1 MVEPKALQGLGIT
14 GAAPAAKGARTADA
28 SGGVAFKALLERL
41 EQDARSLESQTKTVE
56 DPAALA
62 DVTRRAHASL
72 QDALSIGDQLLE
84 AYRQALAQPDVANT
98 SGNPVTKSIQGR

>member
-1 MVEPKALQGLGIT
+1 MVDPKTLQGLGIT
-14 GAAPAAKGARTADA
+14 NAASPAKSARGADTG
-28 SGGVAFKALLERL
+28 GGVAFRALLERL

-56 DPAALA
+56 DPTALA

-84 AYRQALAQPDVANT
+84 AYRQALAQPDVANK
-98 SGNPVTKSIQGR
+98 SGNPVGKPAQGR

>member
-1 MVEPKALQGLGIT
+1 MVEPKTLQGIGIT
-14 GAAPAAKGARTADA
+14 SAAPSAKGARASDA
-28 SGGVAFKALLERL
+28 GGGVAFKALLERL
-41 EQDARSLESQTKTVE
+41 EQDARSLESETKAVE

-98 SGNPVTKSIQGR
+98 SGNPVAKSIQGR

>member
-1 MVEPKALQGLGIT
+1 MVEPKALQGHGIT
-14 GAAPAAKGARTADA
+14 SAAPSAKTARTSDVG
-28 SGGVAFKALLERL
+28 GGVAFKALLERL
-41 EQDARSLESQTKTVE
+41 EQDARSLESETKSVE

-84 AYRQALAQPDVANT
+84 AYRQALAQPASANA
-98 SGNPVTKSIQGR
+98 SGNPAANSGQGR